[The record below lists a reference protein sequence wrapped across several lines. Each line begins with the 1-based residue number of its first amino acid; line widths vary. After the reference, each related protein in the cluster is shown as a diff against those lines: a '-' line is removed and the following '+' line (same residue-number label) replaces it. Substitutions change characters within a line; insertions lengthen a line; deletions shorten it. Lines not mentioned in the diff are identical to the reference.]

1 MCCDQFVDCLK
12 DEVRDST
19 DVQDLVHPCNSG
31 KNVVCL
37 GCLNRA
43 IKGLNRDLKRR
54 DSSASPEK
62 QRVKKRAASRGGGG
76 PSGVFV
82 SHHLCTV

>member
-1 MCCDQFVDCLK
+1 M
-12 DEVRDST
+12 
-19 DVQDLVHPCNSG
+19 QDLVQPSNSR
-31 KNVVCL
+31 KNVVCF

-43 IKGLNRDLKRR
+43 IKGLNREKRR
-54 DSSASPEK
+54 DSSSSPEK
-62 QRVKKRAASRGGGG
+62 KRVKKTAASRGGGG